1 MQGLGTPVSIS
12 SNNITFTNLNSVLQ
26 IGDKVFNNSNDDI
39 RTVQSISGNT
49 VTLDAAPTNAFNYFA
64 KDNRY
69 NTSGLLGYYLEATLK
84 NESNEEKELY
94 SVGSEVSLS
103 S

>member
-1 MQGLGTPVSIS
+1 VD
-12 SNNITFTNLNSVLQ
+12 
-26 IGDKVFNNSNDDI
+26 DKVYNSSDTNV

-49 VTLDAAPTNAFNYFA
+49 ITLDGAPTNAFNYFA

-69 NTSGLLGYYLEATLK
+69 NTSGLLGYYLETTLK
-84 NESNEEKELY
+84 NSATAEKELY